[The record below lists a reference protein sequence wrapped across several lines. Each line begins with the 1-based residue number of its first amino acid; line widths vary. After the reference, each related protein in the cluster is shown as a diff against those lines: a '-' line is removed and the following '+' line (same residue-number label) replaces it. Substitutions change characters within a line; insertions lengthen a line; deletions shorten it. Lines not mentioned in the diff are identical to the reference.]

1 MAKNKSILQDT
12 KECYLCRMEA
22 EKMGYFGRLPDT
34 GLDKHHF
41 IHGNANRQHAER
53 YGLYAYMCR
62 ERHHVYGPEAPHQNP
77 EVDLMLKRIAQ
88 QAFEDIYGHDKYM
101 EIFQKNF
108 L

>member
-41 IHGNANRQHAER
+41 IHGNANRQLAEK
-53 YGLYAYMCR
+53 YM
-62 ERHHVYGPEAPHQNP
+62 
-77 EVDLMLKRIAQ
+77 KRITARR
-88 QAFEDIYGHDKYM
+88 QARDFTVRNIPLTASYGIRL
-101 EIFQKNF
+101 EWETGT